1 MEPLTDRDAR
11 LIAGDWHGGQ
21 RSPLYALASTGAIL
35 PNTLA
40 DIDSLRSDDS
50 ELAALR
56 SYVVDHG
63 VRGPQEGWIGR

>member
-11 LIAGDWHGGQ
+11 MIAGDWHGGQ

-35 PNTLA
+35 TNTIA
-40 DIDSLRSDDS
+40 DIDSIRSDDV

-56 SYVVDHG
+56 AYVVAHG
-63 VRGPQEGWIGR
+63 VRGPQEGWTDR